1 MQSFTVGWEREVA
14 GHMVS
19 SVRKEGVGAQLS
31 LSLSPL
37 CLLGTPASGMA
48 PPKFR
53 VDPLTSNL
61 ETSLPLFREV
71 CSKVV
76 LDPVRSTISTRHC
89 TPSGCFLSA
98 V

>member
-1 MQSFTVGWEREVA
+1 MQSFTVGWGREVA
-14 GHMVS
+14 GHRVS
-19 SVRKEGVGAQLS
+19 SVRKEGVGAQ

-61 ETSLPLFREV
+61 ETSSLPLFREV